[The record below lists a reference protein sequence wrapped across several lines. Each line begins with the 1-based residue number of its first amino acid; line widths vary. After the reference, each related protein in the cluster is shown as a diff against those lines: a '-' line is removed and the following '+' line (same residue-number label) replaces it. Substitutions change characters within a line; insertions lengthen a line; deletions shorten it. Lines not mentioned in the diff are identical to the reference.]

1 MRQVW
6 LAVKYHNIKEF
17 DERSF
22 YSKQNDLNEFKN
34 KFLILKKLSQTIN
47 LRKKYLEKK

>member
-6 LAVKYHNIKEF
+6 LAVKYHNINEF